1 MKPSLVDYK
10 TIIDKTPI
18 IKKIKPKIIQSKIDS
33 KINYIHIIFNLIGF
47 LSIIIGFYTLYS
59 RNKQKEENKEEYEKN
74 IKLLNQKLNLIQR
87 N

>member
-10 TIIDKTPI
+10 TIIDETPI
-18 IKKIKPKIIQSKIDS
+18 VKKIKPKIQPKIES
-33 KINYIHIIFNLIGF
+33 NINYTHIIFNLIGF

-59 RNKQKEENKEEYEKN
+59 RNKQKEENKEKYEKN
-74 IKLLNQKLNLIQR
+74 IKLLNQKLNLIQG